1 MSERLVLCGESTRKM
16 SANESTLRLALDGN
30 NKNITLKL
38 EDVSKTLITDI
49 PDLLTDLLELATY
62 VYCADQATSRGGRT
76 MEAGGAAW
84 RRRFHF
90 VLPVRD
96 PDHWSQ
102 PAVGDALR
110 SALSFVSDDEYRF
123 DFERITQPA
132 PLQGYLQFGEGSP
145 AGFKADEV
153 VLFSGG
159 LDSLGGAVEELV
171 QHDKQ
176 VALVSHRSSPKVFEH
191 QKRLVSELRRR
202 FRQRVLHVPVI
213 ITKQGLRS
221 RDYTQRSRSFLFAA
235 LALVV
240 ACLLGNSRIRFFE
253 NGVVSLNFPIAEQV
267 VGSRA
272 TRTTHPLFISKIREL
287 FSELVEIPVEV
298 DNPFVW
304 RTKGEIIQSIVGNDC
319 GDLVRDTISCTR
331 VYEMT
336 RLHTHCGSCSQ
347 CIDRRFGVLSAG
359 AEQFDPEEMY
369 GLHLVTD
376 ERRKPEHRTMAESY
390 VRFALDIRRMNEL
403 AFFSRFAGETSRVV
417 DCFPGLNPDEVGR
430 RILDLHQRHS
440 DAVGRVLEAA
450 VTAHKTALV
459 NHTLPATSLLVMSV
473 SQGTVTYAP
482 DDGRQQGPFEEW
494 IVQTESAEGAP
505 AEKAAAHELLQI
517 AINAATGLVVVRDL
531 VQLDAAD
538 SKLIRE
544 LRVLY
549 DEDLSARRIP
559 ENHQYIHPETLAK
572 QLDGIEPA
580 TLRRRISRCRKAVR
594 TAYKKKMG
602 RELPKDALIQNKPWK
617 GYRLNPG
624 VRFVSFGEIQPH

>member
-123 DFERITQPA
+123 EFERITQPE
-132 PLQGYLQFGEGSP
+132 PLQGYLQFGDGSP

-176 VALVSHRSSPKVFEH
+176 VTLVSHRSSPKVFEH
-191 QKRLVSELRRR
+191 QKRLVSELKRR
-202 FRQRVLHVPVI
+202 FRQRVLHVPVM

-240 ACLLGNSRIRFFE
+240 VRLLGNSRIRFFE

-267 VGSRA
+267 VGSSS
-272 TRTTHPLFISKIREL
+272 LS
-287 FSELVEIPVEV
+287 
-298 DNPFVW
+298 
-304 RTKGEIIQSIVGNDC
+304 
-319 GDLVRDTISCTR
+319 DLR
-331 VYEMT
+331 
-336 RLHTHCGSCSQ
+336 
-347 CIDRRFGVLSAG
+347 
-359 AEQFDPEEMY
+359 
-369 GLHLVTD
+369 
-376 ERRKPEHRTMAESY
+376 
-390 VRFALDIRRMNEL
+390 
-403 AFFSRFAGETSRVV
+403 
-417 DCFPGLNPDEVGR
+417 
-430 RILDLHQRHS
+430 
-440 DAVGRVLEAA
+440 
-450 VTAHKTALV
+450 
-459 NHTLPATSLLVMSV
+459 
-473 SQGTVTYAP
+473 
-482 DDGRQQGPFEEW
+482 
-494 IVQTESAEGAP
+494 
-505 AEKAAAHELLQI
+505 
-517 AINAATGLVVVRDL
+517 
-531 VQLDAAD
+531 
-538 SKLIRE
+538 
-544 LRVLY
+544 
-549 DEDLSARRIP
+549 
-559 ENHQYIHPETLAK
+559 
-572 QLDGIEPA
+572 
-580 TLRRRISRCRKAVR
+580 
-594 TAYKKKMG
+594 
-602 RELPKDALIQNKPWK
+602 
-617 GYRLNPG
+617 
-624 VRFVSFGEIQPH
+624 